1 MIAPIALQALE
12 LKDQGISIKVEND
25 KLVITRDDGND
36 VKINC
41 IYTKDEIDSIITTGT
56 LPNDLQTILLEALND
71 YIKSNIS
78 VNSITWNDKQLSQ
91 INITP
96 NDLLN
101 LISTLSANDS
111 NIVKSLQQYTTTNDV
126 ETIIT
131 DRLDIDTVSFMQS
144 IKDYLENQFLP
155 SYQSKITY
163 LDEETKEI
171 KHAILELKQDAIEG
185 ESKNDFTLT
194 LPDGTNMT
202 FTNEEVAKILCMLI
216 NLSNRN
222 NNNRSD
228 AINEINNRQQT
239 GLRVAADFIDIIDS
253 LPTKK

>member
-163 LDEETKEI
+163 LDHIPGPSVGISHFSRFLVISSFFKSIYFKTPI
-171 KHAILELKQDAIEG
+171 FWVWWHTAVSLAIPEDFLNPGVHGWPGAI
-185 ESKNDFTLT
+185 
-194 LPDGTNMT
+194 
-202 FTNEEVAKILCMLI
+202 
-216 NLSNRN
+216 
-222 NNNRSD
+222 
-228 AINEINNRQQT
+228 
-239 GLRVAADFIDIIDS
+239 
-253 LPTKK
+253 